1 LQTTVLFSHLAP
13 PIAAGHVAQ
22 LCTLLAFPTAV
33 AVAITCTY
41 SYVRARVKPE
51 DVVPA
56 IGTSEDSNTRER
68 GDLSS
73 ENVKLLGSQ
82 KASGSEVELSRESRL
97 ASALEMLLLGVGCT
111 VAPPLLGFFL
121 AFCTVRAA
129 PSLESSTALRH
140 CFFWCQLD
148 HFARMFC
155 RPSMFAESKGF

>member
-1 LQTTVLFSHLAP
+1 VLFSHLAP
-13 PIAAGHVAQ
+13 PIAASHVAQ

-51 DVVPA
+51 DGVLA
-56 IGTSEDSNTRER
+56 NRESEDSDTESRSR
-68 GDLSS
+68 GDLCLES
-73 ENVKLLGSQ
+73 VKLVGSR
-82 KASGSEVELSRESRL
+82 KASGSEAELSRESRL

-129 PSLESSTALRH
+129 PSLDPPAALQH
-140 CFFWCQLD
+140 CFSGASLTTS
-148 HFARMFC
+148 H
-155 RPSMFAESKGF
+155 G